1 MYAEDT
7 EILKNPEFIEKQGT
21 ARGMSIV
28 ENSPEEFSKRIAD
41 DVRLTDG
48 MARAARIERQ

>member
-1 MYAEDT
+1 
-7 EILKNPEFIEKQGT
+7 
-21 ARGMSIV
+21 MSIV